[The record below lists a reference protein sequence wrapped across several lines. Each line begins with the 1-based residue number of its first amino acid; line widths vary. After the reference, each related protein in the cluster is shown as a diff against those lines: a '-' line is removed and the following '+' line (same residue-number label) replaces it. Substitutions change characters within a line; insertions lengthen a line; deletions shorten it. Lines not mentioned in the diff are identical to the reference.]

1 MVAYKANDTARIAK
15 SPKGGCHGYLLYGTD
30 SNQIAEYCR
39 LIAAALAAKS
49 VPPSDILR
57 LSEQDMAQ
65 QPGRLSTELR
75 TTPMFG
81 GNPVIWVRSS
91 QSLAPADI
99 EEALD
104 HGTPAGF
111 LIVEAGNLPKTSKI
125 RQIFEQRPDLA
136 ALPCYGDDASSVSAL
151 INTQASELG
160 LRVSAEAAQMLK
172 DMFGSNLALARSEL
186 TKLMLFAH
194 GEPQITAELVSAAI
208 GDVAESATDDIIT
221 AALTGNVHTALQQFD
236 RLIASNVAPQA
247 FLSLLNYH
255 LMRLARLRMSLDAGE
270 PFATASR
277 KLRPPLHFKMES
289 TFQAQCRT
297 WSTEKIGEAVAL
309 VQSVTKAARLNP
321 AMEPALVEHTILALC
336 GKLPAAGTT

>member
-15 SPKGGCHGYLLYGTD
+15 SPKSGCHGYLFHGTD
-30 SNQIAEYCR
+30 PSQIAEYCR
-39 LIAAALAAKS
+39 MIAATLAAKS
-49 VPPSDILR
+49 SPPSDILR
-57 LSEQDMAQ
+57 LNEQDMTQ

-75 TTPMFG
+75 TMPMFG
-81 GNPVIWVRSS
+81 GKPVIWVRSS

-151 INTQASELG
+151 INAQASELG

-172 DMFGSNLALARSEL
+172 DMLGNNLALARSEL
-186 TKLMLFAH
+186 AKLMLFAH
-194 GEPQITAELVSAAI
+194 GEAEITAGLVAAAT
-208 GDVAESATDDIIT
+208 GDVAESAADDIIT
-221 AALTGNVHTALQQFD
+221 AALAGNAHTALQQFD
-236 RLIASNVAPQA
+236 RLTASNVAPQA

-255 LMRLARLRMSLDAGE
+255 LMRLARLRMLLDAGE

-289 TFQAQCRT
+289 TVQAQCRA
-297 WSTEKIGEAVAL
+297 WSSEKVNEAIAL
-309 VQSVTKAARLNP
+309 VQATTKASRLNP
-321 AMEPALVEHTILALC
+321 AMEPALVEQAILALC
-336 GKLPAAGTT
+336 GRLQAARSA